1 MILLGASLQVT
12 VVLFHGTTRN
22 GVSCGFTHELQSE
35 ALIAVNPL
43 SHTAVIVRLPRM
55 YHGRHRVA
63 LHHEIHQP
71 SAKPRAQPQRTDESS
86 VVEME
91 DEQPS
96 VVLRPVARGLRHPHH
111 NLRQSV
117 ASHVAAVKPVDL
129 MAQSPHISSRV
140 ANQVADPEQ
149 TVRLLLQP
157 QRPHRAV
164 MTVPERGVVHS
175 RQTKTNAAVMFSL
188 ATAMFTGAAVIFSL
202 ATAMFTVAA
211 VMFSLATARAA
222 ASAANRRNQH
232 HTDESEYSLHT
243 PNIFCAKDR
252 QKKNQEQ
259 RIAINYYSTHI
270 FRPRYAQGMQ
280 NSRTCFGL
288 GASRSVLR

>member
-1 MILLGASLQVT
+1 MILLWASLQVT
-12 VVLFHGTTRN
+12 AVIIRGTTQN
-22 GVSCGFTHELQSE
+22 GVSSGFTHELESE

-71 SAKPRAQPQRTDESS
+71 SAKPRTQPQRADEPS

-117 ASHVAAVKPVDL
+117 ASHVAAVKPVNL
-129 MAQSPHISSRV
+129 MAQSPHISRRI
-140 ANQVADPEQ
+140 ANQVADPKQ

-157 QRPHRAV
+157 QHPHRAV

-175 RQTKTNAAVMFSL
+175 RQTKTNV
-188 ATAMFTGAAVIFSL
+188 
-202 ATAMFTVAA
+202 A

-222 ASAANRRNQH
+222 ASAANHRNQH
-232 HTDESEYSLHT
+232 HPDESEYSLHT

-252 QKKNQEQ
+252 QKKESRAKN
-259 RIAINYYSTHI
+259 RHKLLLHAHI
-270 FRPRYAQGMQ
+270 SPSLCTRNAE
-280 NSRTCFGL
+280 
-288 GASRSVLR
+288 

>member
-12 VVLFHGTTRN
+12 VVLFRGTTRN

-71 SAKPRAQPQRTDESS
+71 SAKPRAQPQRADEPS

-164 MTVPERGVVHS
+164 MAVPERGVVHS

-188 ATAMFTGAAVIFSL
+188 ATAMFTGAAVI
-202 ATAMFTVAA
+202 
-211 VMFSLATARAA
+211 FSLATARAA

-270 FRPRYAQGMQ
+270 FHPRYAQGMQ

>member
-12 VVLFHGTTRN
+12 VVLFRGTTRN

-71 SAKPRAQPQRTDESS
+71 SAKPRAQPQRADEPS

-96 VVLRPVARGLRHPHH
+96 VVLRSVARGLRHPHH

-129 MAQSPHISSRV
+129 MAQSPHISRRV
-140 ANQVADPEQ
+140 ANQVADPKQ

-164 MTVPERGVVHS
+164 MTVPERGVAPS

-188 ATAMFTGAAVIFSL
+188 AIAMFTG
-202 ATAMFTVAA
+202 AA

-222 ASAANRRNQH
+222 ASATNRRNQH

-259 RIAINYYSTHI
+259 RFAINYYSTHI